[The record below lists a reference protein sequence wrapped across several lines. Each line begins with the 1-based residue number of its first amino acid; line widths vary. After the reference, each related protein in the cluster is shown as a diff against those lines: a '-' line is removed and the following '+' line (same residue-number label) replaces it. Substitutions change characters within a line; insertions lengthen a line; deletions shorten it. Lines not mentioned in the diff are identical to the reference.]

1 MNRPTLI
8 VSHTDS
14 DALDD
19 AVPRLLGAARNF
31 PGARHVLVFGSARAA
46 EQASRLDGVDEV
58 LRVDARELNAE
69 TAARVLVALAPG
81 HGAVLAAH
89 RMLWRSALPRAA
101 AQVGAAYL
109 SDVTAV
115 HGAQRVSRSMYA
127 GSVVATLETLDP
139 PWMTVRTAL
148 FEPVGAALQAAP
160 VREPEGVPGDPRA
173 RLLGREVPRDDR
185 PDLGRARVVVSAGRG
200 VGGAQHMHL
209 VESLADTLHGAVGAS
224 RAAVDAGYAPNTLQV
239 GQTGRTI
246 APEVYIAVGIS
257 GAIQHLAGIKDA
269 GTIVAINKDP
279 DAPIFS
285 VADIGLVG
293 DLFEVLPRLN
303 ELLQSRRC

>member
-8 VSHTDS
+8 VTHAEGDQ
-14 DALDD
+14 LDD
-19 AVPRLLGAARNF
+19 AVPRLLGAARNL
-31 PGARHVLVFGSARAA
+31 PGPRHLLVFGPPRAA

-58 LRVDARELNAE
+58 LRVDADARNAE
-69 TAARVLVALAPG
+69 TVARVLVALAPA

-89 RMLWRSALPRAA
+89 RVLWRAALPRAA
-101 AQVGAAYL
+101 ARVGAAYL

-115 HGAQRVSRSMYA
+115 HGERRVTRSMYA
-127 GSVVATLETLDP
+127 GSVVATLETNEP
-139 PWMTVRTAL
+139 VWMTVRTAL
-148 FEPVGAALQAAP
+148 FEPARSSPHVAP
-160 VREPEGVPGDPRA
+160 VREPEPVPGDSRT
-173 RLLGREVPRDDR
+173 RLLGREAPRDDR
-185 PDLGRARVVVSAGRG
+185 PDLCRARVVVAGGRG

-209 VESLADTLHGAVGAS
+209 IESLADVLHGAVGAS
-224 RAAVDAGYAPNTLQV
+224 RAAVDAGYAPNALQV
-239 GQTGRTI
+239 GQTGKTI
-246 APEVYIAVGIS
+246 APDVYIAVGIS

-303 ELLQSRRC
+303 DLLESRRC